1 MESKKIIVKEFD
13 RLHSKTFKGKFISE
27 YIIYLMDNDIK
38 LETYTE
44 IGDKAKKERVDMIVA
59 SLSNKEDYKYIVEE
73 ITNN

>member
-1 MESKKIIVKEFD
+1 MENKKIIVKEFD

-44 IGDKAKKERVDMIVA
+44 IGNKAKNERLEMIT
-59 SLSNKEDYKYIVEE
+59 SSNKEDYKYIIEE

>member
-27 YIIYLMDNDIK
+27 YIIYLMDDDIK
-38 LETYTE
+38 LEAYTE
-44 IGDKAKKERVDMIVA
+44 IGDKAKNERLEMIT
-59 SLSNKEDYKYIVEE
+59 SSNKEDYKYIIEE

>member
-1 MESKKIIVKEFD
+1 MENKKIIVKEFD

-38 LETYTE
+38 LEAYTE
-44 IGDKAKKERVDMIVA
+44 IGDKAKNERLEMIT
-59 SLSNKEDYKYIVEE
+59 SSNKEDYKYIIEE

>member
-38 LETYTE
+38 LEAYIE
-44 IGDKAKKERVDMIVA
+44 IGDKDKNERIEMIT
-59 SLSNKEDYKYIVEE
+59 SSNKEDYKYIIEE

>member
-44 IGDKAKKERVDMIVA
+44 IGDKAKNERIEMIT
-59 SLSNKEDYKYIVEE
+59 SSSSNKEDYKYIIEE

>member
-44 IGDKAKKERVDMIVA
+44 IGDKAKNERVEMIT
-59 SLSNKEDYKYIVEE
+59 SSNKEDYKYIIEE

>member
-27 YIIYLMDNDIK
+27 YLIYLMDNDIK
-38 LETYTE
+38 LETYIE
-44 IGDKAKKERVDMIVA
+44 LGDKAKNARVEMIT
-59 SLSNKEDYKYIVEE
+59 SSNKEDYKYIIEE